1 MVLTLTI
8 EIISRERAAP
18 GARLSEFGKTAPS
31 GMSQKRAREDDA
43 MKEKKDFDF
52 IVIGAGAAGCL
63 LASRLS
69 KDPAVRVALIEAG
82 PSDLDF
88 PVSVK
93 TTLPIGNVFLLPDA
107 RYNWQHV
114 YSGGPEVNG
123 RQIPCPRGKL
133 LGGCTSVNGTVYMR
147 GHPTDYDEWAALGN
161 EGWGYQDV
169 LAYYKRHENYVGQAS
184 GLHGSGG
191 ELDVRKPRESNR
203 LAHALIEAAIEGGH
217 QRNDD
222 FNGAR
227 QDGFGIF
234 DLNQRGGVRLS
245 SSRAFLHPVVRRS
258 NLRVF
263 ANTLVERINLQGS
276 RVAGVTIRREGKKE
290 ALVASAE
297 VVLAAGTIN
306 SPQLMML
313 SGLGPADMLRRHGIR
328 VVEDLPGVGAN
339 LQDHPTVS
347 VAMSNPGAESYALS
361 WRTAPRIAAAPLRY
375 LFARSGMLASNAAE
389 AGGFLHSREGLT
401 RPDLQMTFMVGLKDN
416 PRTLP
421 RRHGFVLHVAVL
433 RPATRGLLELASAD
447 PAARPVIN
455 PHFLED
461 RADVDALIAGLKSAR
476 HILSMPAM
484 ARYSGAELSPGPGVK
499 SDAELEAF
507 IRANLATTYHPVGT
521 CKMGPRQDPM
531 AVVDSRLRVHGI
543 SGLRVADASIMPNI
557 IGGNTSAP
565 SMMIGERA
573 AEFIVQDSNGSS
585 EGASRKIPSGTAY
598 A

>member
-1 MVLTLTI
+1 VNGL
-8 EIISRERAAP
+8 
-18 GARLSEFGKTAPS
+18 RLSELGKTAPS
-31 GMSQKRAREDDA
+31 GMSQKRARENDA
-43 MKEKKDFDF
+43 MKEKKDCDF

>member
-1 MVLTLTI
+1 MK
-8 EIISRERAAP
+8 
-18 GARLSEFGKTAPS
+18 AR
-31 GMSQKRAREDDA
+31 
-43 MKEKKDFDF
+43 KDFDF
-52 IVIGAGAAGCL
+52 IVVGAGAAGCL
-63 LASRLS
+63 LANRLS
-69 KDPAVRVALIEAG
+69 KDPSVHVALIEAG

-133 LGGCTSVNGTVYMR
+133 FGGCTSVNGTVYMR

-161 EGWGYQDV
+161 DGWSYQDV
-169 LAYYKRHENYVGQAS
+169 LVHYKKHENYIGQAS
-184 GLHGSGG
+184 RFHGSGG
-191 ELDVRKPRESNR
+191 ELDVRKPRENNR
-203 LAHALIEAAIEGGH
+203 LAHALIEAAVEGGH
-217 QRNDD
+217 ERNDD

-227 QDGFGIF
+227 QHGFGIF

-258 NLRVF
+258 NLHVF
-263 ANTLVERINLQGS
+263 ADTLVERINVQGS
-276 RVAGVTIRREGKKE
+276 RAVGVTIRHEGSKE
-290 ALVASAE
+290 VLVASTE

-313 SGLGPADMLRRHGIR
+313 SGLGPADALRRHGIS
-328 VVEDLPGVGAN
+328 VVSDLPGVGAN

-389 AGGFLHSREGLT
+389 AGGFLFSREGLT

-433 RPATRGLLELASAD
+433 RPATRGRLELASAD
-447 PAARPVIN
+447 PAARPVMN
-455 PHFLED
+455 PHFLQD
-461 RADVDALIAGLKSAR
+461 RADVDALVAGLKNAR
-476 HILSMPAM
+476 RILSMPAM
-484 ARYSGAELSPGPGVK
+484 ARYSGAELSPGPGVR

-507 IRANLATTYHPVGT
+507 IRANVATTYHPVGT
-521 CKMGPRQDPM
+521 CKMGPQHDPL

-543 SGLRVADASIMPNI
+543 AGLRVADASIMPNI

-573 AEFIVQDSNGSS
+573 AEFIVQDCKGITDR
-585 EGASRKIPSGTAY
+585 GAREISAGAAY